1 MDLTARIADL
11 LANPSSY
18 TTEELVSFVREQ
30 SVQLAGKDGMIFL
43 DVL

>member
-1 MDLTARIADL
+1 MDLAARLADIALDL
-11 LANPSSY
+11 TKY
-18 TTEELVSFVREQ
+18 TTAELVGFVREQ